1 MMCSLFLLT
10 LLSLSVDL
18 QWVEVDVSLW
28 EDGRADFV
36 YKVRWNVLS
45 GTMSGFYFQET
56 TVDPYFDFDDA
67 YAVDEYGNKY
77 PLEIKDLG
85 NKYDIIL
92 GSGKR
97 FGRFGAR

>member
-1 MMCSLFLLT
+1 MISILILSLI
-10 LLSLSVDL
+10 SLSVDL
-18 QWVEVDVSLW
+18 RWVEVDVSLW
-28 EDGRADFV
+28 QDGRADFV

-56 TVDPYFDFDDA
+56 TVDPYFDFEDA

-92 GSGKR
+92 GHRKR
-97 FGRFGAR
+97 FGPG